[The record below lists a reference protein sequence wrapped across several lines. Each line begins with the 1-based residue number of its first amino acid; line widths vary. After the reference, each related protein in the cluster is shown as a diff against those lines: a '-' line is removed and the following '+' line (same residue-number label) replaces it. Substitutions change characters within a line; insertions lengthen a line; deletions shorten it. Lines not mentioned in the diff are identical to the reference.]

1 MLIVTAAQL
10 HNIVIETHAR
20 LRRILMKLQDQIR
33 HTLIRLRAQT
43 VRIQMLQL
51 DQIQVILTLHRRK
64 IYGINFYT
72 FRY

>member
-1 MLIVTAAQL
+1 MLILTAAQI
-10 HNIVIETHAR
+10 HSIVTEQQAR
-20 LRRILMKLQDQIR
+20 IRRILMKLQDQIR

-64 IYGINFYT
+64 ILWHQHT
-72 FRY
+72 HL